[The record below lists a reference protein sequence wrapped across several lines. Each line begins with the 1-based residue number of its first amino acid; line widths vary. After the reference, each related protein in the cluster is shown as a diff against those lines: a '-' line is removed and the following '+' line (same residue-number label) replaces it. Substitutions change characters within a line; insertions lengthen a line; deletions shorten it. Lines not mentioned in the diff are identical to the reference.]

1 MSSYDE
7 VSEIIVAVELDT
19 NGNPIKYVFEWKGES
34 PFVVISKKM
43 LNETNIFRLDAITL
57 GGFNLLRIRDDGDRI
72 LYVRED
78 VVGRM

>member
-1 MSSYDE
+1 MSIYNE
-7 VSEIIVAVELDT
+7 VSEIIVAAELDT

-34 PFVVISKKM
+34 PFVVISKNT
-43 LNETNIFRLDAITL
+43 LSETNIFRLDAITL

>member
-1 MSSYDE
+1 MSIYDE
-7 VSEIIVAVELDT
+7 VSEIITTVERNT
-19 NGNPIKYVFEWKGES
+19 NGSPIKYVFEWKGES
-34 PFVVISKKM
+34 PFVIISKKM